1 MAYMTDKAKLKKI
14 NELKQNPRFIPFVMQ
29 EMDCESNRI
38 DDYVLEHFDS
48 IIDNFEL
55 YDFFETAT
63 EEEIDRVVSSAIQS
77 IEKEWNI

>member
-29 EMDCESNRI
+29 DMDCKSNRI

-63 EEEIDRVVSSAIQS
+63 DEEIDRVVSSAIQS
-77 IEKEWNI
+77 IEEEWGI

>member
-29 EMDCESNRI
+29 EMDCKSNRI

-77 IEKEWNI
+77 IEKEWGI